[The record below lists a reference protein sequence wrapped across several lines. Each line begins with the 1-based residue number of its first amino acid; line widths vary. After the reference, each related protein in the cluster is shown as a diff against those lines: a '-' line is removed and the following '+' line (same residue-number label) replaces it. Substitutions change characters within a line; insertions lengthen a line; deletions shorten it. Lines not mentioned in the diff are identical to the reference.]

1 MSKTRIGVYLAAIV
15 ALLLAVSAWYAFA
28 FKREAGTTE
37 SRFDGQ
43 RALGDVQQ
51 QVQFGPRIPGS
62 EAHARALDWMQAEL
76 TAAGWQVQRQESE
89 SMGHPIINLVASR
102 SDASPRIVLGAH
114 FDSRLEAD
122 RDPQV
127 ERRAQPTPG
136 ANDGA
141 SGVAVLL
148 ELARSLPHDGIPITL
163 VFFDA
168 EDNGRIPGWDW
179 ILGSRAFVASL
190 SVKPEKMILVDMVGD
205 KDLQIRPE
213 ANSEA
218 QLRDSIW
225 AVAARLGH
233 ADAFPTNVGGA
244 ILDDHVPF
252 LEAGIPSVDL
262 IDINYEY
269 WHTSADT
276 PDKVSA
282 QSLQIVGDVLWKWL
296 VEQNTPPPAQ

>member
-1 MSKTRIGVYLAAIV
+1 MSKTRITLYLASIV
-15 ALLLAVSAWYAFA
+15 ALLLAVSAWYALGFM
-28 FKREAGTTE
+28 REASTTE

-51 QVQFGPRIPGS
+51 QVQFGPRVPGS
-62 EAHARALDWMQAEL
+62 EAHARALDWMEAEL

-89 SMGHPIINLVASR
+89 SMGHPIINLVVSR
-102 SDASPRIVLGAH
+102 SDAFPKIILGAH
-114 FDSRLEAD
+114 FDSRLQAD

-127 ERRAQPTPG
+127 ERRALPTPG

-190 SVKPEKMILVDMVGD
+190 SAKPEKMILVDMVGD
-205 KDLQIRPE
+205 KDLQVRPE
-213 ANSEA
+213 ANSDA

-225 AVAARLGH
+225 ATASLLGH
-233 ADAFPTNVGGA
+233 AGSFPTNVGGA

-252 LEAGIPSVDL
+252 LEAGIPAVDL

-296 VEQNTPPPAQ
+296 VEQNTPPAAQ